1 MDGRFVKDRDL
12 NALEINAEVRWNW
25 DDELVLFKM
34 DHFRFDGYL
43 KKCLEEYAGTFGVE
57 NKDFELEKNFR
68 VYINVARKSIQHIVY
83 EDGITFDRMSYIFP
97 KVLNW
102 LDHPHHYLLVKKL
115 LVLLS
120 IYSS

>member
-25 DDELVLFKM
+25 DDELDLIQGM

-43 KKCLEEYAGTFGVE
+43 KCLEEYAGTFGVE
-57 NKDFELEKNFR
+57 NKEDFELEKNFR
-68 VYINVARKSIQHIVY
+68 VYKVAKKKVYQHIVY

-102 LDHPHHYLLVKKL
+102 LGS
-115 LVLLS
+115 S
-120 IYSS
+120 IICS